1 MCLDHRVPIFPQR
14 FSKMN
19 LSFLPWSS
27 KLKHFSVSS
36 HIHFVSESHLY
47 LKILVVLPVE
57 TMLCNILPEYGDN
70 SLYQLKACSHHR
82 GVYIPKA
89 TDVPIVNIK

>member
-14 FSKMN
+14 FSKMS
-19 LSFLPWSS
+19 LLFSLWSS
-27 KLKHFSVSS
+27 KLKYYSVSS
-36 HIHFVSESHLY
+36 HIHFVSESHFY

-70 SLYQLKACSHHR
+70 SLYQLKACRHHR
-82 GVYIPKA
+82 GVLHP
-89 TDVPIVNIK
+89 